1 MNKFGLIS
9 VRAVPNTFTGF
20 HPHFMLEVIF
30 LNIKAQT
37 TLFHVRV
44 YTNLLPN
51 ILFLCQKKKKKRYKK
66 HTDVIKHGSV
76 IHDIN
81 CSPFQVQVANLKKQT
96 ENKTKLS
103 I

>member
-1 MNKFGLIS
+1 MPK
-9 VRAVPNTFTGF
+9 
-20 HPHFMLEVIF
+20 
-30 LNIKAQT
+30 
-37 TLFHVRV
+37 
-44 YTNLLPN
+44 
-51 ILFLCQKKKKKRYKK
+51 KKKKKRYKK